1 MHNLVRNNM
10 TKNIC
15 FLSSGQS
22 RRDGR
27 TFWRMCVSLV
37 SAGYDVTYVVCD
49 REPDDIE
56 HGVRQISSGFSTSN
70 RIRRMLCSRKYL
82 YHKALEVNADIYQ
95 IGEPE
100 LIPLGLKLKRIGK
113 KIIFDM
119 REDFPHLIFEKDY
132 IPKVLRKTISLM
144 LGNYMNKGLKK
155 FDAIFSVTPD
165 IVEYIK
171 IKWGCNE
178 VHMVTNYPFADKDF
192 KLSFDEYDKRG
203 NVLCYV
209 GNAYRISRQEVTFK
223 ALENI
228 FNIKYIIAGNIEKGY
243 KSELVLLPY
252 WEKVDFIDGIKK
264 EELEKLYRRIS
275 IGNSLRDFTD
285 TGNPKGSLGVIKI
298 FEYMERALPIICTN
312 VELWKDIVNKY
323 KCGICVNPNNPDEIR
338 NAILYLTEHKKEAYQ
353 MGQNGRRAVLE
364 EYNWENQANQY
375 INVIDKISSLKI
387 N

>member
-1 MHNLVRNNM
+1 MHNSIRNIVI
-10 TKNIC
+10 KNIC
-15 FLSSGQS
+15 YLSSGQS

-27 TFWRMCVSLV
+27 TFWRMGVSLV

-56 HGVRQISSGFSTSN
+56 HGVRMISSGFSTGN
-70 RIRRMLCSRKYL
+70 RIKRMLCSRKYL
-82 YHKALEVNADIYQ
+82 YNKALEVNADIYH

-119 REDFPHLIFEKDY
+119 REDFPRLIFEKDY
-132 IPKVLRKTISLM
+132 ISKVLRKPISLI
-144 LGNYMNKGLKK
+144 LENYMGKSLKK
-155 FDAIFSVTPD
+155 FDAIFSVTPH

-171 IKWGCNE
+171 NKWECNE
-178 VHMVTNYPFADKDF
+178 VHLVTNYPFADKDF
-192 KLSFDEYDKRG
+192 KLSFDEYDNRG

-209 GNAYRISRQEVTFK
+209 GNAYRISRQEITFK
-223 ALENI
+223 ALEKI
-228 FNIKYIIAGNIEKGY
+228 SEIKYIIAGNIEKDY
-243 KSELVLLPY
+243 KSELVFLPY
-252 WEKVDFIDGIKK
+252 WGKIDFIDGI
-264 EELEKLYRRIS
+264 ERDELIKLYRRIS
-275 IGNSLRDFTD
+275 IGNCLRDFTD
-285 TGNPKGSLGVIKI
+285 TGAPKGSLGVIKI

-312 VELWKDIVNKY
+312 VELWKDIVDKY
-323 KCGICVNPNNPDEIR
+323 KCGIYVNPNNPDEIGE
-338 NAILYLTEHKKEAYQ
+338 ALLYLIQHKEEAYQ

-375 INVIDKISSLKI
+375 VDIINKVANLKI